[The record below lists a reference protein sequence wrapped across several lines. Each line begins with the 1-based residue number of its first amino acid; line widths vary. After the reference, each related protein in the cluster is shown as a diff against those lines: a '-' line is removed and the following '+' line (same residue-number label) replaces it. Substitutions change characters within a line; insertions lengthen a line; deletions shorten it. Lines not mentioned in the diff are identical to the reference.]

1 MTPVV
6 LCIYISFQTK
16 ALMLSLFC
24 ELYEFDNLYSISCAS
39 LCFIAAVCLKSNLRR
54 EWEYGFESANQI
66 HLNTAVTSIHQEL
79 CVQKM
84 FVTAKNKQTTTAKNK
99 NKKTL
104 YFAVWK
110 NPVSVKISQCS

>member
-24 ELYEFDNLYSISCAS
+24 KLYEFDNLYSISCAS
-39 LCFIAAVCLKSNLRR
+39 LCFIATVCLKSNLRR

-79 CVQKM
+79 CVQM